1 MKYKVVF
8 ILKNVNLY
16 HQLGIKKKI
25 GFFSYC
31 MYLTGGSNLGF
42 DVCSDVL
49 LNCLS
54 TFSFF
59 FFFLIQLF
67 FSLHISFALL
77 NARTL
82 TIVR

>member
-59 FFFLIQLF
+59 SFLIQLF
-67 FSLHISFALL
+67 SFFTYHLPCSMPGL
-77 NARTL
+77 
-82 TIVR
+82 

>member
-1 MKYKVVF
+1 MLMKYKVVF

-59 FFFLIQLF
+59 FFLIQLF
-67 FSLHISFALL
+67 SFFTYHLPCSMPGL
-77 NARTL
+77 
-82 TIVR
+82 